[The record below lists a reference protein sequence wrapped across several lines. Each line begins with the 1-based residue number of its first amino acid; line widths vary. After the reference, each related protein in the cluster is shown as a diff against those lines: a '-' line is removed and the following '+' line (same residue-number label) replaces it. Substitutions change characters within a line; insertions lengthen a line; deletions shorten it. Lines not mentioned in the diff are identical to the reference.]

1 MSGTSFGRRFVERPW
16 LVSLILILLLVA
28 WLAAGQLKAQ
38 GDHTSSP
45 SLQSENTP
53 LAKVMFDTFT
63 AKPTSKTIELYG
75 RTAPNRQARLG
86 AEVAG
91 KIVSLNINKGQL
103 VKQGQVIANI
113 DKRDLDSQLK
123 RAQAMLRV
131 KEKEFNAAKSLKSRG
146 LQGEVAF
153 ATAEAALVDARAN
166 LNNVQTAVKNTEV
179 KAPFDGIVD
188 HHFVEVGDFVGVGDP
203 IATVIDLETLV
214 IEADVSERH
223 IQYLKEG
230 LQADVRT
237 INGQHHLGTL
247 RYIGRVSSVSTNT
260 FPIEIEID
268 NRNSLIP
275 AGISAEVQ
283 LPLNEVQLP
292 LNEVLAIK
300 ITAAMLALDEEG
312 NLGVKILQDEHVK
325 FVPIQLVK
333 AEEDGVWLSGLGE
346 QADII
351 VLGQGFV
358 RDGDTVIANKVGDVA
373 ADAAEK

>member
-1 MSGTSFGRRFVERPW
+1 M
-16 LVSLILILLLVA
+16 
-28 WLAAGQLKAQ
+28 
-38 GDHTSSP
+38 
-45 SLQSENTP
+45 
-53 LAKVMFDTFT
+53 
-63 AKPTSKTIELYG
+63 
-75 RTAPNRQARLG
+75 
-86 AEVAG
+86 
-91 KIVSLNINKGQL
+91 
-103 VKQGQVIANI
+103 
-113 DKRDLDSQLK
+113 
-123 RAQAMLRV
+123 
-131 KEKEFNAAKSLKSRG
+131 
-146 LQGEVAF
+146 AF

-283 LPLNEVQLP
+283 LPLNEV
-292 LNEVLAIK
+292 LAIK

-373 ADAAEK
+373 TDAAEK

>member
-1 MSGTSFGRRFVERPW
+1 
-16 LVSLILILLLVA
+16 
-28 WLAAGQLKAQ
+28 
-38 GDHTSSP
+38 
-45 SLQSENTP
+45 
-53 LAKVMFDTFT
+53 
-63 AKPTSKTIELYG
+63 
-75 RTAPNRQARLG
+75 
-86 AEVAG
+86 
-91 KIVSLNINKGQL
+91 
-103 VKQGQVIANI
+103 
-113 DKRDLDSQLK
+113 
-123 RAQAMLRV
+123 
-131 KEKEFNAAKSLKSRG
+131 EFNAAKSLKSRG

-223 IQYLKEG
+223 IQYLKDG

-283 LPLNEVQLP
+283 LPLNEV
-292 LNEVLAIK
+292 LAIK

-312 NLGVKILQDEHVK
+312 NLGVKTLQDEHVK

-358 RDGDTVIANKVGDVA
+358 RDGDTVSANKVGDVA

>member
-1 MSGTSFGRRFVERPW
+1 MSGSSFGRRIVERPW

-28 WLAAGQLKAQ
+28 WLAIGQLKAQ
-38 GDHTSSP
+38 DDNLNSS
-45 SLQSENTP
+45 SSSTNTTP
-53 LAKVMFDTFT
+53 LAKVMFDTFI
-63 AKPTSKTIELYG
+63 AEPTSKTIELYG

-91 KIVSLNINKGQL
+91 KIVSLNIEKGQT
-103 VKQGQVIANI
+103 VKQGQVIASI
-113 DKRDLDSQLK
+113 DTRDLGIQLK
-123 RAQAMLRV
+123 RAQAMLLV

-153 ATAEAALVDARAN
+153 ATAQAALVDARAS
-166 LNNVQTAVKNTEV
+166 LSNVQTALRNTEV

-188 HHFVEVGDFVGVGDP
+188 HHFVELGDFVGIGDP
-203 IATVIDLETLV
+203 IATVIDLDTLV

-237 INGQHHLGTL
+237 INQQHYQGRV
-247 RYIGRVSSVSTNT
+247 RYIGRVSSASTNT

-268 NRNSLIP
+268 NQDARIP
-275 AGISAEVQ
+275 AGMSAEVQ
-283 LPLNEVQLP
+283 LPLS
-292 LNEVLAIK
+292 EVLAVK
-300 ITAAMLALDEEG
+300 ITAAMLALDEKG
-312 NLGVKILQDEHVK
+312 NLGVKTLRNEHVE

-333 AEEDGVWLSGLGE
+333 AEDDGVWLSGLGE
-346 QADII
+346 RADII

-358 RDGDTVIANKVGDVA
+358 RDGDQVLANKVDDVVVEA
-373 ADAAEK
+373 ASEQ

>member
-1 MSGTSFGRRFVERPW
+1 
-16 LVSLILILLLVA
+16 
-28 WLAAGQLKAQ
+28 
-38 GDHTSSP
+38 
-45 SLQSENTP
+45 
-53 LAKVMFDTFT
+53 
-63 AKPTSKTIELYG
+63 
-75 RTAPNRQARLG
+75 
-86 AEVAG
+86 
-91 KIVSLNINKGQL
+91 
-103 VKQGQVIANI
+103 NI

-283 LPLNEVQLP
+283 LPLNEV
-292 LNEVLAIK
+292 LAIK
-300 ITAAMLALDEEG
+300 ITAAM
-312 NLGVKILQDEHVK
+312 
-325 FVPIQLVK
+325 
-333 AEEDGVWLSGLGE
+333 
-346 QADII
+346 
-351 VLGQGFV
+351 
-358 RDGDTVIANKVGDVA
+358 
-373 ADAAEK
+373 

>member
-1 MSGTSFGRRFVERPW
+1 
-16 LVSLILILLLVA
+16 
-28 WLAAGQLKAQ
+28 
-38 GDHTSSP
+38 
-45 SLQSENTP
+45 
-53 LAKVMFDTFT
+53 
-63 AKPTSKTIELYG
+63 
-75 RTAPNRQARLG
+75 
-86 AEVAG
+86 
-91 KIVSLNINKGQL
+91 
-103 VKQGQVIANI
+103 
-113 DKRDLDSQLK
+113 
-123 RAQAMLRV
+123 
-131 KEKEFNAAKSLKSRG
+131 
-146 LQGEVAF
+146 
-153 ATAEAALVDARAN
+153 
-166 LNNVQTAVKNTEV
+166 
-179 KAPFDGIVD
+179 
-188 HHFVEVGDFVGVGDP
+188 GDFVGVGDP

-283 LPLNEVQLP
+283 LPLNEV
-292 LNEVLAIK
+292 LAIK

-358 RDGDTVIANKVGDVA
+358 RDGDTVMANKVGDVA

>member
-1 MSGTSFGRRFVERPW
+1 MSGSSFGRRIVERPW

-28 WLAAGQLKAQ
+28 WLAIGQLKAQ
-38 GDHTSSP
+38 DDNLNSS
-45 SLQSENTP
+45 SSSTNTTP
-53 LAKVMFDTFT
+53 LAKVMFDTFI
-63 AKPTSKTIELYG
+63 AEPTSKTIELYG
-75 RTAPNRQARLG
+75 RTAPNRRARLG

-91 KIVSLNINKGQL
+91 KIVSLNIEKGQT
-103 VKQGQVIANI
+103 VKLGQVIASI
-113 DKRDLDSQLK
+113 DKRDLGIQLK
-123 RAQAMLRV
+123 RAQAMLLV

-153 ATAEAALVDARAN
+153 ATAQAALVDARAN
-166 LNNVQTAVKNTEV
+166 LSNVQTALRNTEV

-188 HHFVEVGDFVGVGDP
+188 HHFVELGDFVGIGDP
-203 IATVIDLETLV
+203 IATVIDLDTLV

-237 INGQHHLGTL
+237 INQQHHQGRV
-247 RYIGRVSSVSTNT
+247 RYIGRVSSASTNT

-268 NRNSLIP
+268 NQDARIP
-275 AGISAEVQ
+275 AGMSAEVQ
-283 LPLNEVQLP
+283 LPLS
-292 LNEVLAIK
+292 EVLAVK

-312 NLGVKILQDEHVK
+312 NLGVKTLRNEHVE

-333 AEEDGVWLSGLGE
+333 AEDDGVWLSGLGE
-346 QADII
+346 RADII

-358 RDGDTVIANKVGDVA
+358 RDGDQVLANKVDDVVIEA
-373 ADAAEK
+373 ASEQ

>member
-1 MSGTSFGRRFVERPW
+1 M
-16 LVSLILILLLVA
+16 
-28 WLAAGQLKAQ
+28 
-38 GDHTSSP
+38 
-45 SLQSENTP
+45 
-53 LAKVMFDTFT
+53 
-63 AKPTSKTIELYG
+63 
-75 RTAPNRQARLG
+75 
-86 AEVAG
+86 
-91 KIVSLNINKGQL
+91 
-103 VKQGQVIANI
+103 
-113 DKRDLDSQLK
+113 
-123 RAQAMLRV
+123 
-131 KEKEFNAAKSLKSRG
+131 
-146 LQGEVAF
+146 AF

-166 LNNVQTAVKNTEV
+166 LNNVQTALKNTEV

-247 RYIGRVSSVSTNT
+247 HYIGRVSSVSTNT

-283 LPLNEVQLP
+283 LPLNEV
-292 LNEVLAIK
+292 LAIK

-312 NLGVKILQDEHVK
+312 NLGVKTLQDEHVK

-373 ADAAEK
+373 VDTAEK

>member
-1 MSGTSFGRRFVERPW
+1 M
-16 LVSLILILLLVA
+16 
-28 WLAAGQLKAQ
+28 
-38 GDHTSSP
+38 
-45 SLQSENTP
+45 
-53 LAKVMFDTFT
+53 
-63 AKPTSKTIELYG
+63 
-75 RTAPNRQARLG
+75 
-86 AEVAG
+86 
-91 KIVSLNINKGQL
+91 
-103 VKQGQVIANI
+103 
-113 DKRDLDSQLK
+113 
-123 RAQAMLRV
+123 
-131 KEKEFNAAKSLKSRG
+131 
-146 LQGEVAF
+146 AF

-166 LNNVQTAVKNTEV
+166 LNNVQTALKNTEV

-283 LPLNEVQLP
+283 LPLNEV
-292 LNEVLAIK
+292 LAIK

-312 NLGVKILQDEHVK
+312 NLGVKTLQDEHVK

-358 RDGDTVIANKVGDVA
+358 RDGETVIANKVGDVA